1 MDVLKKIAC
10 MLGLLLWAGGLVCA
24 LILVIGA
31 KALVPILSVV
41 VLGLM
46 GIPAAK
52 KMYDYLVS

>member
-1 MDVLKKIAC
+1 MYALKKIAC
-10 MLGLLLWAGGLVCA
+10 LLGLLLWAGGLVCA

-41 VLGLM
+41 VLGVA
-46 GIPAAK
+46 GVPAAK